1 MMDTSLLTT
10 NMQSL
15 YYQAF
20 VKLLEKYIEKTLE
33 KNTSSGNGSFSEIIE
48 AMASKYKIDPD
59 LVEAVVNV
67 ESGGDP
73 NAISPAGAQGLM
85 QLMPETASSLGVRD
99 AFDPLQNIE
108 GGVRYLSQLIDYFG
122 GDITKALA
130 GYNAGPGAVDEYN
143 GVPPYKETRSY
154 VQSVLSAYASS
165 QNEEHV

>member
-1 MMDTSLLTT
+1 MMDNSLLTN

-20 VKLLEKYIEKTLE
+20 VKLLEKYIEKVLG
-33 KNTSSGNGSFSEIIE
+33 KNTSSGDASFSEIIE
-48 AMASKYKIDPD
+48 AAANKYKVDPE
-59 LVEAVVNV
+59 LVEAVVSV

-73 NAISPAGAQGLM
+73 NAVSPAGAQGLM
-85 QLMPETASSLGVRD
+85 QLMPDTASSLGVLNS
-99 AFDPLQNIE
+99 FDPVQNID

-143 GVPPYKETRSY
+143 GIPPYKETRSY
-154 VQSVLSAYASS
+154 VQRVLSAYTSS
-165 QNEEHV
+165 QDEGYI